1 MARMCRRH
9 SRWTNMPAYRAGS
22 PCPSSRPISE
32 RAIRASSN
40 RPLLITSCHATTGE
54 RHVQRSH
61 LSLLL
66 HGCVADDRP
75 RALSRKTRT
84 DRKSVV
90 SGQSVSVR
98 VDPGGR
104 RIIKKKKNQE
114 HSRTLTQCTP
124 HNNKQQ
130 KHSYHKQ
137 DKQY

>member
-66 HGCVADDRP
+66 HGCVRMTGRELYPAKPELANKHYFACRNCDAWIGCKDGTWEPVGRLADARSEEHTSE
-75 RALSRKTRT
+75 LQSRMRN
-84 DRKSVV
+84 SSAV
-90 SGQSVSVR
+90 
-98 VDPGGR
+98 
-104 RIIKKKKNQE
+104 
-114 HSRTLTQCTP
+114 
-124 HNNKQQ
+124 
-130 KHSYHKQ
+130 
-137 DKQY
+137 